1 MSQTRSKNNNSK
13 RNTNSD
19 DLGNDWDN
27 DWGNAEVVDVVDR
40 DVEVYDDTMYEA
52 IISSKQTLTDEIHK
66 LLQRNYDLRREN
78 LRFWLSTKIDNI
90 TGMLIE
96 YANKDREKVPNF
108 YKNFIE
114 LKNPSVYPVFDAK
127 FFVYEDSGKDSKTKL
142 SKDAESL
149 NHTWTENNAHIRPF
163 SDFLKAYEKYHT
175 RRNAPGSVTMSAT
188 DLESED
194 HQAFY
199 DLFCPFTTPDETL
212 ASELNSELNR
222 KLNTLLHD
230 KDAFV
235 FLDVMDPEF
244 GEKKMITVRRLL
256 GPKHGY
262 NGDKVL
268 MTGVFVLNK
277 DKEGKKSDHYAT
289 LDLRTYMENVDDLK
303 EGDKALIYPHDYISL
318 ISHDGDVRPKPC
330 TIKKVSPSFLEL
342 ALTNKKG
349 ESTELFYNKANLR
362 QNRFM
367 IFSPKVK
374 DPMTKYKT
382 QKQNTF
388 VLFNPNHD
396 IFDQVAF
403 VNGSPSTLLFN
414 AFKNIKKLSAL
425 DVEKLMAQINY
436 DQEALSPL
444 SQHIFRLIRENL
456 RKTPKGPLIRAFQPK
471 KNPAAK
477 NTPPILKGVNHTYL
491 NKFLD
496 SPLFRTHYLLQKYD
510 GGLLEILE
518 STRQYLESVLNKPSS
533 SFYSQMNNVAHQK
546 RERTKQALV
555 EKIADLKKEKEK
567 KSKKENAVTVFNSF
581 PDLFAEN
588 ERLHLSLN
596 TDNVKEI
603 GVVLD
608 AYKNPVYV
616 KKTVFTENTVRYVQ
630 WILEDDIAHTERFV
644 NDHLLFMPDSF
655 ENQKQVAKAQQ
666 DSLTYKEG
674 VVSRLRFIREE
685 IAHMIIMRQAISFS
699 YNPEHFQIDLSHL
712 KKNFTGKELAKEEQ
726 LLQIGEDYNS
736 TYSELPEQNVPT
748 LDDDENEGTTD
759 EEAFNVARNTI
770 LFIEKVVKNIARAFR
785 VSLES
790 EDIKWITKITVD
802 EYDESRLLKDYEAKT
817 QDLIKFEARVRR
829 AGKDMRLYEKN
840 LNATRERNSKEHQQ
854 RMIMNR
860 RNTLTM
866 ISALLSLVVLI
877 HRPKNIMLAMD
888 PVCARDVKGLN
899 RDDIGY
905 FVRYFACYLK
915 ILSRNIHESLGYDNA
930 FFPYLEALGETGLKT
945 REQIADAILN
955 QTTLALRNRIIREAL
970 ERSNVRVAREQ
981 NKHHKF
987 VSTIDGQFRPFLRDM
1002 IHKLETSEQKLNVIN
1017 VKKYEELVVDYVML
1031 LQNYTRQQEITK
1043 KTENLYKFAHDPT
1056 ACCYELISQYGTFVN
1071 LDPQQLAYIKF
1082 HDPLTKISSLPRLV
1096 RKKII
1101 ASESRDPFA
1110 IHPFWGV
1117 NMDFTD
1123 GGRQIRRPNIKTY
1136 LTFPTIREEDRFGL
1150 INRFFEVNSILKL
1163 DAFAFEH
1170 MNTPEKD
1177 PIGMLSMLKVYVAKA
1192 YDNMQQFLEMAF
1204 PTNRLKR
1211 DGRGL
1216 LERWQNMSL
1225 EMQLVQNDHVLFFD
1239 FIYHFVRD
1247 LLTVINREVSN
1258 FRLSESAFQKKRAF
1272 LPTGT
1277 PARLFEIAETDMREM
1292 EMKKAQFSQKLVD
1305 AALQKVS
1312 VFDLNL
1318 LIFPAHRHI
1327 EALLENHTLML
1338 YVFITV
1344 LKVIFHSIIALDMQ
1358 STVQGNSD
1366 FFNALPEMVTLN
1378 ENQKNGMADV
1388 LRNIF
1393 ELYERRKSLTMVL
1406 HDHLTDEFKKSN
1418 DNLKKKR
1425 TKRIERNTKDEQQ
1438 FLAYVRS
1445 IGLNEVIEDENEML
1459 ETDLLEEIEINES
1472 MLEEGSPHYRRD
1484 ETDDVLYGDYEDH
1497 EEAYDIPNPYE
1508 EDPDPFDD

>member
-1 MSQTRSKNNNSK
+1 MSQTRTKNNNS
-13 RNTNSD
+13 RNKNSNNNNNSSSD
-19 DLGNDWDN
+19 GWGNDWDN
-27 DWGNAEVVDVVDR
+27 AEVVDIVDR

-66 LLQRNYDLRREN
+66 LLQKNYDLRREN
-78 LRFWLSTKIDNI
+78 LRFWLSTKIENI
-90 TGMLIE
+90 TGMLTE
-96 YANKDREKVPNF
+96 YANKDREKSPTH
-108 YKNFIE
+108 FIE
-114 LKNPSVYPVFDAK
+114 LKDPSVYPVFDAK
-127 FFVYEDSGKDSKTKL
+127 FFVYEDSAKDMKTK
-142 SKDAESL
+142 SKDINSF
-149 NHTWTENNAHIRPF
+149 NHTWTENNAHIKPF
-163 SDFLKAYEKYHT
+163 SDFLNAYEKYHT
-175 RRNAPGSVTMSAT
+175 RRNAPGSVTMSAS
-188 DLESED
+188 LESEN

-199 DLFCPFTTPDETL
+199 DLFSPFTPPDETL
-212 ASELNSELNR
+212 ITE
-222 KLNTLLHD
+222 LNTLLHD

-244 GEKKMITVRRLL
+244 GQKKMISVRRLL
-256 GPKHGY
+256 GPKYGY

-268 MTGVFVLNK
+268 MTGLFVLNK
-277 DKEGKKSDHYAT
+277 GKEEKERTDNYAT
-289 LDLRTYMENVDDLK
+289 LDLGSYMEGVDAFK
-303 EGDKALIYPHDYISL
+303 EGDRALIYPHDYISL
-318 ISHDGDVRPKPC
+318 ISHDGDVRPKSC
-330 TIKKVSPSFLEL
+330 IIKKVTPSFLEL
-342 ALTNKKG
+342 ELTNKKN

-367 IFSPKVK
+367 LFSPKVK

-382 QKQNTF
+382 KKQNTF
-388 VLFNPNHD
+388 VILNPNHD

-403 VNGSPSTLLFN
+403 INDSPSTMLFN
-414 AFKNIKKLSAL
+414 AFKKIKKLSAL

-436 DQEALSPL
+436 DQQALSPL
-444 SQHIFRLIRENL
+444 ARHIFRLIRENL

-471 KNPAAK
+471 RNPAAK
-477 NTPPILKGVNHTYL
+477 NTPPILKGVNHAYL
-491 NKFLD
+491 NQFLD

-510 GGLLEILE
+510 GGLLEVLQN
-518 STRQYLESVLNKPSS
+518 TRQYLESVLDKPSS
-533 SFYSQMNNVAHQK
+533 SQMNNTAHQK
-546 RERTKQALV
+546 RETTKLALS
-555 EKIADLKKEKEK
+555 EKIAHLEKEQKKEKQKEK
-567 KSKKENAVTVFNSF
+567 AVTVFNSF

-588 ERLHLSLN
+588 ERLRLSLN
-596 TDNVKEI
+596 TDNAKEI
-603 GVVLD
+603 GIVLD
-608 AYKNPVYV
+608 AYKNPVYL
-616 KKTVFTENTVRYVQ
+616 KKTVFTENSVKYLQ
-630 WILEDDIAHTERFV
+630 WILEDDITHTERFV
-644 NDHLLFMPDSF
+644 NNHLLFIPESL
-655 ENQKQVAKAQQ
+655 ENQKQVAKAQR

-674 VVSRLRFIREE
+674 VASQLRFIREE
-685 IAHMIIMRQAISFS
+685 IAHMITMRQSSFS
-699 YNPEHFQIDLSHL
+699 VTPFYKLENFRIDLSHL

-748 LDDDENEGTTD
+748 LDDDENEGTVD
-759 EEAFNVARNTI
+759 EEAFNVAKNTI

-785 VSLES
+785 VGLGS

-854 RMIMNR
+854 KMIMNR

-877 HRPKNIMLAMD
+877 HRPKNIMLGMD

-899 RDDIGY
+899 HDDVGY
-905 FVRYFACYLK
+905 YVRYFACYLK
-915 ILSRNIHESLGYDNA
+915 LLTRNIHESLSDDNA

-955 QTTLALRNRIIREAL
+955 QTTIALRNRIIREAL

-1002 IHKLETSEQKLNVIN
+1002 INKQETGEQNLKVRR
-1017 VKKYEELVVDYVML
+1017 YEELVVDYVML

-1056 ACCYELISQYGTFVN
+1056 ACCYELISQYGTFVS
-1071 LDPQQLAYIKF
+1071 LDPQKLAYINF
-1082 HDPLTKISSLPRLV
+1082 HDPLTKFSVLPRLV
-1096 RKKII
+1096 RRKMT
-1101 ASESRDPFA
+1101 ARDFVL
-1110 IHPFWGV
+1110 HPFWGV

-1123 GGRQIRRPNIKTY
+1123 GGRQLRRSNIKTY
-1136 LTFPTIREEDRFGL
+1136 FTFPTIREEDRFGL
-1150 INRFFEVNSILKL
+1150 ITRFFDVNPVLKL
-1163 DAFAFEH
+1163 DGLAYEYFEH
-1170 MNTPEKD
+1170 MNTPQKD
-1177 PIGMLSMLKVYVAKA
+1177 PIGMLSMLKSYLANA
-1192 YDNMQQFLEMAF
+1192 YENMQQFLEMAF

-1216 LERWQNMSL
+1216 LERWQNISK
-1225 EMQLVQNDHVLFFD
+1225 EMQLVQHDHVLFFD

-1247 LLTVINREVSN
+1247 LLIVINREVSN
-1258 FRLSESAFQKKRAF
+1258 FKLSDSAFQKKRAF

-1305 AALQKVS
+1305 AALQKIS
-1312 VFDLNL
+1312 IFDLHL
-1318 LIFPAHRHI
+1318 LIFPAHLHI

-1338 YVFITV
+1338 YVFITI
-1344 LKVIFHSIIALDMQ
+1344 LKVMFHSIIALDTQ
-1358 STVQGNSD
+1358 PTVQGNPD
-1366 FFNALPEMVTLN
+1366 FFNPLPEMVTLN
-1378 ENQKNGMADV
+1378 ENQKTGMADI

-1393 ELYERRKSLTMVL
+1393 DLYERRKSLTMVP
-1406 HDHLTDEFKKSN
+1406 HKHLNEEFEKSK

-1438 FLAYVRS
+1438 FMAYVRS
-1445 IGLNEVIEDENEML
+1445 IGLDEVIEDDKML
-1459 ETDLLEEIEINES
+1459 ETDILQQIEINQS

-1484 ETDDVLYGDYEDH
+1484 ETDNILYGDFEDH

-1508 EDPDPFDD
+1508 DDPDPFDD